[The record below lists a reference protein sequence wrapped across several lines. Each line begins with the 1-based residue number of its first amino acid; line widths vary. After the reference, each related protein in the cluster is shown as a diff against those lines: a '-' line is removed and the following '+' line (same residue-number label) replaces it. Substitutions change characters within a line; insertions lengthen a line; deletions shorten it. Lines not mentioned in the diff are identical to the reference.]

1 MYIKFYTFDA
11 VLFYNI
17 NLFKTTSTMKK
28 LLIFISF
35 FLLIIISHAQTGA
48 VRGFVY
54 EKESGEPVIFT
65 NVYLKGTTNGVATN
79 VDGYYFLSKIPVGNY
94 TLTITYIGYD
104 SLQVPITITANKI
117 LNKKLY
123 LTSTSIK
130 LDEFTVSAERQEMQK
145 SIHAS
150 VTKVT
155 PKQIKKLPTMG
166 AEPDLA
172 QYLQIVPGVVF
183 TGDQGGQLYIRGGSP
198 IQNKV
203 LLDGMLIY
211 NPFHSIGLFSVF
223 DSDIIRNADI
233 FTGGFNAQYGG
244 RISSVMDIK
253 TRDGNK
259 KRVAG
264 KISGDTF
271 GGKLLVEGPIIKQKE
286 EGGLSLSY
294 VFSGKTSYLSETS
307 KTLYSYTNEE
317 GLPFGYSD
325 YFGKLSLN
333 GDNGSKLNIF
343 GFSFN
348 DNVKNYQQLSDL
360 NWNSFG
366 IGSNIVMVP
375 AGFSA
380 LITANIAYSNYDIE
394 MATENQDP
402 KTSSIGGFNV
412 GLGFT
417 YFIGDDQF
425 DYGLELLGYNTDFN
439 YTNTLNQY
447 ENVSENTSELAFY
460 GLYKKNF
467 GKLII
472 EPGLRIQY
480 YASLS
485 ESSIEPRLGLK
496 YKITDKIRLKAAGG
510 IYSQNIIAA
519 NSSKDVV
526 NLFYGFLTSADI
538 PQEEFDGK
546 EISSALQK
554 SNHLIFGVETDI
566 SNRITLNVEGYLKKN
581 TQMTEINRNKILD
594 DDASTSFSPEI
605 LKNNF
610 SIETGD
616 AYGIDF
622 LLKYDYRRLYLW
634 GVYSL
639 GFVNRKGEFIEDD
652 GEVIVRKYAPHF
664 DRRHNVNFMLS
675 YTFGKDFNWE
685 TGLRWNFGSGFP
697 FTQTKGN
704 YEYIPFLDGINSNYT
719 STNGELGI
727 MLADIN
733 EGRLPSYHRL
743 DFNIKR
749 TFFLSDDA
757 KLQITASVTNIYNKE
772 NFFYIERGT
781 NKEIHQLPILPSI
794 GMSLSF

>member
-1 MYIKFYTFDA
+1 
-11 VLFYNI
+11 
-17 NLFKTTSTMKK
+17 MKK
-28 LLIFISF
+28 LLSLISF
-35 FLLIIISHAQTGA
+35 FLFIISTQAQTGA

-65 NVYLKGTTNGVATN
+65 NVYLKGTSHGVATN
-79 VDGYYFLSKIPVGNY
+79 VDGYYLISKVPAGDY

-104 SLQVPITITANKI
+104 TLQVPITITANNI
-117 LNKKLY
+117 LDKKLY

-130 LDEFTVSAERQEMQK
+130 LEEFTVSAERQEMQK

-155 PKQIKKLPTMG
+155 PKQIKKLPSMG

-172 QYLQIVPGVVF
+172 QYLQVVPGVVF

-203 LLDGMLIY
+203 LLDGMVIY

-259 KRVAG
+259 KRVSG

-286 EGGLSLSY
+286 NDGLSLSY

-307 KTLYSYTNEE
+307 KTLYSYANED
-317 GLPFGYSD
+317 GLPFGFSD

-333 GDNGSKLNIF
+333 GENGSKLNLF

-348 DNVKNYQQLSDL
+348 DYVKNYQDLSDL
-360 NWNSFG
+360 NWNSYG

-375 AGFSA
+375 SGFSA
-380 LITANIAYSNYDIE
+380 LITANIAYSNYEIE
-394 MATENQDP
+394 MKTDNQAP

-417 YFIGDDQF
+417 YFLGDDQF
-425 DYGLELLGYNTDFN
+425 DYGLEILGYNTD
-439 YTNTLNQY
+439 YLYSTDIGQG
-447 ENVSENTSELAFY
+447 EPISENTSELAFF

-485 ESSIEPRLGLK
+485 ESNLEPRLGLK
-496 YKITDKIRLKAAGG
+496 YKITDKIRIKAAGG
-510 IYSQNIIAA
+510 MYSQNLIAA

-526 NLFYGFLTSADI
+526 NLFYGFLTTTSP
-538 PQEEFDGK
+538 PQEEYEGK
-546 EISSALQK
+546 EVTSSLQK
-554 SNHLIFGVETDI
+554 SNHFIFGVESDI
-566 SNRITLNVEGYLKKN
+566 SNRITLNIEGYLKKN
-581 TQMTEINRNKILD
+581 TQMTEINRNKIFD
-594 DDASTSFSPEI
+594 DDASNSSVPEI
-605 LKNNF
+605 LTSDF
-610 SIETGD
+610 SLEKGD
-616 AYGIDF
+616 AYGVDF

-634 GVYSL
+634 AVYSL
-639 GFVNRKGEFIEDD
+639 GFVNREGEFLEDD
-652 GEVIVRKYAPHF
+652 GIVYIKEYSPHF
-664 DRRHNVNFMLS
+664 DRRHNVNFMMS

-685 TGLRWNFGSGFP
+685 TGVRWNFGSGFP

-704 YEYIPFLDGINSNYT
+704 FENIPFLDGINSNYT
-719 STNGELGI
+719 SANGELGI
-727 MLADIN
+727 MLSDIN
-733 EGRLPSYHRL
+733 GGRLPSYHRL

-749 TFFLSDDA
+749 TFYLAENA
-757 KLQITASVTNIYNKE
+757 KLQITASVTNVYNKE

-781 NKEIHQLPILPSI
+781 NKEVYQLPILPSI

>member
-1 MYIKFYTFDA
+1 MLQFYFS
-11 VLFYNI
+11 I
-17 NLFKTTSTMKK
+17 NLFKTLKKMKK
-28 LLIFISF
+28 LLSFISF
-35 FLLIIISHAQTGA
+35 FLLFNFSQAQTGA

-65 NVYLKGTTNGVATN
+65 SVYLKGTSYGVATN
-79 VDGYYFLSKIPVGNY
+79 VDGYYLISKVPAGDY

-104 SLQVPITITANKI
+104 TLQVPITITANKI
-117 LNKKLY
+117 LDKKLY

-130 LDEFTVSAERQEMQK
+130 LEEFTVSAERQEMQK
-145 SIHAS
+145 AIHAS

-155 PKQIKKLPTMG
+155 PKQIKKLPSMG

-259 KRVAG
+259 KRVSG

-286 EGGLSLSY
+286 DDGLSLSY

-307 KTLYSYTNEE
+307 KTLYSYANED
-317 GLPFGYSD
+317 GLPFGFSD

-333 GDNGSKLNIF
+333 GENGSKLNLF

-348 DNVKNYQQLSDL
+348 DYVKDYQELSDF
-360 NWNSFG
+360 NWNSYG

-375 AGFSA
+375 SGFSA
-380 LITANIAYSNYDIE
+380 LITANIAYSNYEIE
-394 MATENQDP
+394 MKTKNQAP

-417 YFIGDDQF
+417 YFLGDDQF
-425 DYGLELLGYNTDFN
+425 DYGLEILGYNTN
-439 YTNTLNQY
+439 YTYTNTLGQINPI
-447 ENVSENTSELAFY
+447 SENTSELAFF

-485 ESSIEPRLGLK
+485 ESNIEPRLGLK
-496 YKITDKIRLKAAGG
+496 YKITDRFRIKAAGG
-510 IYSQNIIAA
+510 MYSQNIIAA

-526 NLFYGFLTSADI
+526 NLFYGFLTTTSP
-538 PQEEFDGK
+538 PQEEYEGK
-546 EISSALQK
+546 EVTSSLQK
-554 SNHLIFGVETDI
+554 SNHFIFGVESDI
-566 SNRITLNVEGYLKKN
+566 NNRITLNVEGYFKKN
-581 TQMTEINRNKILD
+581 TQMTEINRNKIFD
-594 DDASTSFSPEI
+594 DDASNATAPEI
-605 LKNNF
+605 LTSDF
-610 SIETGD
+610 SLEKGD
-616 AYGIDF
+616 AYGVDF

-634 GVYSL
+634 AVYSL
-639 GFVNRKGEFIEDD
+639 GFVTREGEFLEDD
-652 GEVIVRKYAPHF
+652 GVVYVREYAPHF

-685 TGLRWNFGSGFP
+685 TGVRWNFGSGFP

-704 YEYIPFLDGINSNYT
+704 YEYIPFLDGVNSDYT
-719 STNGELGI
+719 SANGELGI
-727 MLADIN
+727 MLSDIN

-749 TFFLSDDA
+749 TFYLSDNA
-757 KLQITASVTNIYNKE
+757 KLQITGSVTNVYNKE
-772 NFFYIERGT
+772 NFFYIERGS
-781 NKEIHQLPILPSI
+781 NKEVYQLPILPSI